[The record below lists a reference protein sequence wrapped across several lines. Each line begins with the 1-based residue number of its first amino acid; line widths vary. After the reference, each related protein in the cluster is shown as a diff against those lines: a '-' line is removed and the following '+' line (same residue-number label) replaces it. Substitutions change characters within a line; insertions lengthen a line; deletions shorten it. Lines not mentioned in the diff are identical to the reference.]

1 MKKHWRDIFVKP
13 NDQREFTHSGMAR
26 KGGKNSNIFFICG
39 VAAVLL
45 MLFTFDADW
54 NRVKEVLSA
63 AGIWFPVIVLLWG
76 FIYLVNACS
85 FGLIINDGT
94 GRRVPFGKVFQL
106 TVSGYALNYVT
117 PLGLMGGEPY
127 RILELKGYVGGKKA
141 SSDVILYSM
150 MHICSHFCFWLSA
163 IVLYV
168 VLHFCVSS
176 QYVLNGWM
184 CGMLGVMTVAFIAVL
199 WFFSLG
205 YRYGFVV
212 KVFGLLSKIP
222 VVKKW
227 AANYLDKHRLDL
239 EDVDSQIAFLHTQR
253 RTPFW
258 WSLFLEYAA
267 RVISCLEY
275 WLLIGMLVPGF
286 TFWDSILVMAFS
298 SLFSNLIF
306 FSPMQMGGFEGGMA
320 LAAGGV
326 QVPSAYGLYTA
337 LVARLRQIVWTVIGI
352 IIMKTGRK
360 HD

>member
-1 MKKHWRDIFVKP
+1 MKKHWRD
-13 NDQREFTHSGMAR
+13 
-26 KGGKNSNIFFICG
+26 IFFICG
-39 VAAVLL
+39 VAAVVL
-45 MLFTFDADW
+45 MLITFDADW

-76 FIYLVNACS
+76 FIYLINACS

-141 SSDVILYSM
+141 SSAVILYSM

-168 VLHFCVSS
+168 ALHFCAGS

-222 VVKKW
+222 LVKKW

-352 IIMKTGRK
+352 IMMKTGRK
-360 HD
+360 ND

>member
-1 MKKHWRDIFVKP
+1 MKKHWRDIF
-13 NDQREFTHSGMAR
+13 FL
-26 KGGKNSNIFFICG
+26 CG
-39 VAAVLL
+39 VAAVVL
-45 MLFTFDADW
+45 MLITFDADW

-76 FIYLVNACS
+76 FIYLINACS

-141 SSDVILYSM
+141 SSAVILYSM

-168 VLHFCVSS
+168 VLHFCVGS

-227 AANYLDKHRLDL
+227 AANYLDKHRSDL

-337 LVARLRQIVWTVIGI
+337 LVARLRQIVWTIIGI
-352 IIMKTGRK
+352 IMMKTGRK

>member
-1 MKKHWRDIFVKP
+1 MKKHWRDIF
-13 NDQREFTHSGMAR
+13 
-26 KGGKNSNIFFICG
+26 FICG
-39 VAAVLL
+39 LAAVLL

-141 SSDVILYSM
+141 SSAVILYSM

-168 VLHFCVSS
+168 VLHFCVGS

-227 AANYLDKHRLDL
+227 AANYLDKHRSDL

-337 LVARLRQIVWTVIGI
+337 LVARLRQIVWTIIGI
-352 IIMKTGRK
+352 IMMKTGRK

>member
-1 MKKHWRDIFVKP
+1 M
-13 NDQREFTHSGMAR
+13 
-26 KGGKNSNIFFICG
+26 
-39 VAAVLL
+39 
-45 MLFTFDADW
+45 
-54 NRVKEVLSA
+54 
-63 AGIWFPVIVLLWG
+63 
-76 FIYLVNACS
+76 
-85 FGLIINDGT
+85 
-94 GRRVPFGKVFQL
+94 
-106 TVSGYALNYVT
+106 
-117 PLGLMGGEPY
+117 
-127 RILELKGYVGGKKA
+127 
-141 SSDVILYSM
+141 
-150 MHICSHFCFWLSA
+150 
-163 IVLYV
+163 
-168 VLHFCVSS
+168 
-176 QYVLNGWM
+176 
-184 CGMLGVMTVAFIAVL
+184 
-199 WFFSLG
+199 
-205 YRYGFVV
+205 

-352 IIMKTGRK
+352 IMMKTGRK
-360 HD
+360 ND

>member
-1 MKKHWRDIFVKP
+1 MRKRWR
-13 NDQREFTHSGMAR
+13 
-26 KGGKNSNIFFICG
+26 NIFFICG
-39 VAAVLL
+39 VAAVVL
-45 MLFTFDADW
+45 MLLTFDADW
-54 NRVKEVLSA
+54 ARVKEVLSE

-76 FIYLVNACS
+76 GIYLINACS

-94 GRRVPFGKVFQL
+94 DRRVPFGKVFQL
-106 TVSGYALNYVT
+106 TVSGYSLNYVT

-127 RILELKGYVGGKKA
+127 RILELSGYVGGRKA
-141 SSDVILYSM
+141 TSAVILYSM

-163 IVLYV
+163 VVLYV
-168 VLHFCVSS
+168 VMHFLVGP
-176 QYVLNGWM
+176 QYVLNVWM
-184 CGMLGVMTVAFIAVL
+184 SIMLGVMTLVFVGVL
-199 WFFSLG
+199 WLFSLG

-212 KVFGLLSKIP
+212 KVFGLLSRIP
-222 VVKKW
+222 VAKKW
-227 AANYLDKHRLDL
+227 VAGYLEKHKAEL
-239 EDVDSQIAFLHTQR
+239 EEVDSQIAFLHTR
-253 RTPFW
+253 RRAPFW

-275 WLLIGMLVPGF
+275 WLLIGLFMPGF

-306 FSPMQMGGFEGGMA
+306 FSPMQMGGYEGGMA

-352 IIMKTGRK
+352 IMMKTGRK
-360 HD
+360 DD

>member
-1 MKKHWRDIFVKP
+1 MKKHWRDIFFV
-13 NDQREFTHSGMAR
+13 
-26 KGGKNSNIFFICG
+26 CG
-39 VAAVLL
+39 VAAVVL
-45 MLFTFDADW
+45 MLLTFDADW
-54 NRVKEVLSA
+54 NRVKEVLRQ
-63 AGIWFPVIVLLWG
+63 AGMWFPAIVILWG
-76 FIYLVNACS
+76 FIYLMNACS
-85 FGLIINDGT
+85 FELIINDGT
-94 GRRVPFGKVFQL
+94 HNRVPFGKVFQL

-127 RILELKGYVGGKKA
+127 RILELSGYVGGKKA
-141 SSDVILYSM
+141 SSAVILYSM

-163 IVLYV
+163 VVLYV
-168 VLHFCVSS
+168 VLHFCVGS
-176 QYVLNGWM
+176 QYVLNAWM
-184 CGMLGVMTVAFIAVL
+184 CLMLGVMTVVFVLVL

-205 YRYGFVV
+205 YKYGFVV

-227 AANYLDKHRLDL
+227 AANYLDKHRSDL
-239 EDVDSQIAFLHTQR
+239 EDVDSQISFLHTQR
-253 RTPFW
+253 RAPFW
-258 WSLFLEYAA
+258 WSLLLEYAA

-286 TFWDSILVMAFS
+286 SFWDSILVMAFS

-306 FSPMQMGGFEGGMA
+306 FSPMQVGGFEGGMA

-352 IIMKTGRK
+352 IMMKTGRN